1 MQRPF
6 LLLPLF
12 LLLPALAAAQDVETP
27 AAEVPAVEMAVPEGD
42 VEGMPVGEGMA
53 VSEVDAAQRADSL
66 AAVRDSLFA
75 LRYRQLQAAYQA
87 ELQALREEI
96 YQGERAEDE
105 TVIPELYRLLGPA
118 TYYQSATDPLFSL
131 EGPSDAGRMSFPLD
145 SVRDFSLYPQAAID
159 EQLALFYLQ
168 HPELVRHHEQQFA
181 DLSSPAVA
189 LPEPDAE
196 DVTEDIGDVMEALID
211 DELDLHEEIDDIG
224 LEVEKPN
231 FWTTSASFSLQ
242 FTQNYF
248 SDNWYQ
254 GGNNTQTMLA
264 GLTAEANYNDEQ
276 KVTWENKLTMKLGFV
291 TSPSDSCHSLLTNND
306 KFNLYSKLGI
316 QAHKSWYY
324 TLSFEANTQ
333 FLAGYNAND
342 PAKYSAF
349 ISPLDVYVSLGMDYK
364 PTFANGNTLSVAL
377 LPLSYKFRYIGDDD
391 ENIHSNYSLVGKD
404 TQHDFGSKI
413 ELNAKVTL
421 ATNLTWTLRSYF
433 YTAYDYVE
441 AELENTFAYAF
452 NKYLSTQV
460 YTLWRFDDSR
470 SRDYWDDTLG
480 YFQFKEYFTFG
491 LAYSF

>member
-1 MQRPF
+1 MKPLFRLF
-6 LLLPLF
+6 IACRAALGCLF
-12 LLLPALAAAQDVETP
+12 LLLPAVCVGQE
-27 AAEVPAVEMAVPEGD
+27 AEGVAVEDSVEETAIDSLYSEGD
-42 VEGMPVGEGMA
+42 
-53 VSEVDAAQRADSL
+53 SL
-66 AAVRDSLFA
+66 CWQGDSLFLEVDSLCA
-75 LRYRQLQAAYQA
+75 LQWLQLRA
-87 ELQALREEI
+87 EHQSDLQELREEI
-96 YQGERAEDE
+96 YQGESTGDE
-105 TVIPELYRLLGPA
+105 AAAIPEFYRLLGPA

-131 EGPSDAGRMSFPLD
+131 ERSDS
-145 SVRDFSLYPQAAID
+145 DFSQHPQAAID
-159 EQLALFYLQ
+159 AQLALFYLQ
-168 HPELVRHHEQQFA
+168 HPELVSHHEQQFA
-181 DLSSPAVA
+181 GLSSPTVV
-189 LPEPDAE
+189 LPEPDAA
-196 DVTEDIGDVMEALID
+196 DVTEDIGDVMEALIS

-248 SDNWYQ
+248 SENWYQ

-264 GLTAEANYNDEQ
+264 ALTAEANYNDEQ

-291 TSPSDSCHSLLTNND
+291 TSPSDSCHTLLTNND
-306 KFNLYSKLGI
+306 KLNLYSKLGI

-324 TLSFEANTQ
+324 TLSLEANTQ

-441 AELENTFAYAF
+441 AEFENTFAYAF